1 MGSAGLRP
9 EPLRLLLDTHILLWS
24 LLEPDRLGRDVAAAL
39 DDPANQV
46 WLSPV
51 VIWEVLILAERGRVE
66 LSPDPTTWVRHV
78 LKTLPFHEAP
88 LTHEVAIQSRRLDL
102 PHQDPVDR
110 FLVATALVHD
120 LTLVTADRRLIDA
133 RLVQTLPGR

>member
-9 EPLRLLLDTHILLWS
+9 EPLRLLLDTHILLWN

-39 DDPANQV
+39 DGPANQV

-51 VIWEVLILAERGRVE
+51 VIWEVLVLAERGRVE
-66 LSPDPTTWVRHV
+66 LSSDSTTWVRHV

-110 FLVATALVHD
+110 FLVATALVYD

>member
-9 EPLRLLLDTHILLWS
+9 EPLRLLLDTPILRS
-24 LLEPDRLGRDVAAAL
+24 LLEPDRLGRDVTAAL

-66 LSPDPTTWVRHV
+66 LSPDPMTWVRHV
-78 LKTLPFHEAP
+78 LKTLPFP
-88 LTHEVAIQSRRLDL
+88 SR
-102 PHQDPVDR
+102 
-110 FLVATALVHD
+110 
-120 LTLVTADRRLIDA
+120 
-133 RLVQTLPGR
+133 